1 MPFLS
6 FSSCALALAAA
17 SFSKSLPESP
27 FVSDD
32 TEEDNNVS
40 SMYESGKKQYF
51 ENGYCSLF
59 KCLCVNNSGISAF
72 TTIYTWHNAIISVM
86 TELIAPS

>member
-1 MPFLS
+1 MLFLS

-51 ENGYCSLF
+51 ENGYRSLF
-59 KCLCVNNSGISAF
+59 KCLCVNNLGTSVF
-72 TTIYTWHNAIISVM
+72 TTIYTWHNATYII
-86 TELIAPS
+86 L